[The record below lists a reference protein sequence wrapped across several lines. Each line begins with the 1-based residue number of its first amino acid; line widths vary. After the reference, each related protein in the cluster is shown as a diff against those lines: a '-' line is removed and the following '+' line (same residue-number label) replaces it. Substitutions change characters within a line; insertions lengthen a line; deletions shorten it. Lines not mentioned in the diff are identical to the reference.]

1 MCEEVQLP
9 GAGESINELG
19 VAAGEIQV
27 GAEFVRRFIAAVL
40 KEWQESDKSGQTEAP
55 PSASSLKPLVDRM
68 FAMELEKDVQ
78 EKLENI
84 CRLSLAGDHLKSQQA
99 YIDLTIGS

>member
-19 VAAGEIQV
+19 AAAGEIQV

-40 KEWQESDKSGQTEAP
+40 KEWQETDKSGSV
-55 PSASSLKPLVDRM
+55 PSCAAALL
-68 FAMELEKDVQ
+68 
-78 EKLENI
+78 
-84 CRLSLAGDHLKSQQA
+84 
-99 YIDLTIGS
+99 